1 MFIWV
6 CYLNPIMGSKK
17 PSTTYLRD
25 SNGFKGKNV
34 FKRLLQDREEGAYIM
49 KNNQGFEIVIPA
61 HFFES
66 AYRRVKQLSATKP
79 LHSKY
84 FSQSEINRLVSF
96 IKLAQQEN
104 QDKNYGN
111 GTIQLIIDVAD
122 SATKQRK
129 YLLKRL
135 NKISPKQARKLKK
148 GLVDVALNSNKA
160 RVINMTFEEAIED
173 QKLKFSSRA
182 NRYPYVFS
190 LINNNPNMVL
200 INTVYM
206 RGDIYPLNTLI
217 VLGI

>member
-1 MFIWV
+1 MR
-6 CYLNPIMGSKK
+6 SKK
-17 PSTTYLRD
+17 PSTTYLRG

-49 KNNQGFEIVIPA
+49 KNNQGFEIIIPA

-66 AYRRVKQLSATKP
+66 AYRRVKQLSATKS

-84 FSQSEINRLVSF
+84 FSQPEINQLVSF

-104 QDKNYGN
+104 QNKIYGN
-111 GTIQLIIDVAD
+111 GTIQLILNVAD

-129 YLLKRL
+129 HLLKRL
-135 NKISPKQARKLKK
+135 KRISPKRVRELKA
-148 GLVDVALNSNKA
+148 GLVEVSIKSKKA
-160 RVINMTFEEAIED
+160 RVINMTFEEALED

-182 NRYPYVFS
+182 KRYPYVFS
-190 LINNNPNMVL
+190 LINNNPNKVL

-206 RGDIYPLNTLI
+206 SGDIYPLNTLI